1 MSTNCF
7 AAQKL
12 PDIEMYGGDTTPW
25 EVELMRDKN
34 VIFDYESGDKCTVL
48 LTLTPLKTSTGL
60 GTNASAITPILSVK
74 GTLRSTA
81 NGGSAFLFNFA
92 SNDTKNLRGKYI
104 YQIEVT
110 YNEDMRVGQGTLYIK
125 QNINR

>member
-1 MSTNCF
+1 MSTHCF
-7 AAQKL
+7 AVQKL

-25 EVELMRDKN
+25 EVELTRDKN
-34 VIFDYESGDKCTVL
+34 IIFDYESGGKCTVL

-60 GTNASAITPILSVK
+60 GGNASVVAPILSIK

-92 SNDTKNLRGKYI
+92 SSDTKDLRGKFI

-110 YNEDMRVGQGTLYIK
+110 YNEDMRVGQGTLYVK